1 MEIRSIEL
9 GVLRTSGLYSAIRK
23 IKKMSGHELSFYIP
37 VSFEAV
43 GLCESG
49 MTDVTFIGFLASVYP

>member
-1 MEIRSIEL
+1 MAENR
-9 GVLRTSGLYSAIRK
+9 RFMNFFSAIRK

>member
-1 MEIRSIEL
+1 MAENR
-9 GVLRTSGLYSAIRK
+9 RFMNFFSAIRK
-23 IKKMSGHELSFYIP
+23 IKKMSGNELSFYIP